1 MKKLVHRKTV
11 HHKVITMFYLY
22 VVICGSLDVANI
34 QITCL
39 LYVSREISVAQKNP
53 CNSKICAS
61 QGFHYIYLFI
71 SNFLDPIKKTT
82 VKVTT
87 ARGGVS
93 RGPIVYYHLFI
104 FVSIQNRCLRKS
116 IFKVHSTLNWTRLAC
131 RVVKHCS
138 FENTVHIY

>member
-61 QGFHYIYLFI
+61 QGFHYIIVYLKSFG
-71 SNFLDPIKKTT
+71 PYKKKT
-82 VKVTT
+82 
-87 ARGGVS
+87 
-93 RGPIVYYHLFI
+93 L
-104 FVSIQNRCLRKS
+104 
-116 IFKVHSTLNWTRLAC
+116 
-131 RVVKHCS
+131 
-138 FENTVHIY
+138 